1 MISPRPVR
9 DEEPWAKDVLAFLA
23 GAGVGPGD
31 AAAACLTDLLSA
43 LRERGLRPDHVV
55 KLTFF
60 VRAGSRGE
68 LARKTRAAA
77 LALRSV
83 APSARPAV
91 GVVAQAPERGREV
104 ALEAVVLRRPSRAI
118 DIVPKIWRGVPY
130 VVLQAAGGREVVAGG
145 ITGGRAADFAARTR
159 AAFAK
164 ASALLARERLGFGD
178 VVRQWNFVEDITGRA
193 GAGPDGGQNYQ
204 IFNDIRAAAYD
215 REGLRNGF
223 PAATGIGVAAGGF
236 GLDLIAAAGA
246 AAEGTVAVSNPL
258 QTDAHRYSSRVL
270 VGAGGVAGRPKMTP
284 KFERA
289 RVVLSG
295 GGGTCYVSGT
305 AAIVGEDVV
314 RPGDAAGQTRTT
326 VRNIRRLVSA
336 ANLRRSGLSGARV
349 GPRFANVRTYVK
361 RAEDLPEVARIV
373 RAAFPGAATLF
384 VAADVCRDGLLV
396 EIEGTVDVVTG

>member
-1 MISPRPVR
+1 MTSPRPVR
-9 DEEPWAKDVLAFLA
+9 DAGSWTKDVLAFLA
-23 GAGVGPGD
+23 GAGLGPRD

-60 VRAGSRGE
+60 VRAGSRVD
-68 LARKTRAAA
+68 LARRTREAAA
-77 LALRSV
+77 ALRSV

-104 ALEAVVLRRPSRAI
+104 ALEALVLRRPSRAI

-130 VVLQAAGGREVVAGG
+130 VVLQAAAGREVVAGG
-145 ITGGRAADFAARTR
+145 MTGGRDADFAARTQ

-164 ASALLARERLGFGD
+164 ASSLLARERLGFGD

-193 GAGPDGGQNYQ
+193 GAGPAGGQNYQ

-215 REGLRNGF
+215 RGGLRKGF
-223 PAATGIGVAAGGF
+223 PAATGIGAAAGGF
-236 GLDLIAAAGA
+236 TLELIAAAGA
-246 AAEGTVAVSNPL
+246 AAERTVAVSNPL

-270 VGAGGVAGRPKMTP
+270 VGACGGDGRPKMTP

-295 GGGTCYVSGT
+295 GRGTCYVSGT
-305 AAIVGEDVV
+305 ASIVGEDVV
-314 RPGDAAGQTRTT
+314 RPGDAAGQTRAT
-326 VRNIRRLVSA
+326 VRNIKRLVSA
-336 ANLRRSGLSGARV
+336 ANLRRAGLAVAAV

-361 RAEDLPEVARIV
+361 RGEDIPDVARIV
-373 RAAFPGAATLF
+373 RAAFPGAAALF
-384 VAADVCRDGLLV
+384 VIADVCREDLLV